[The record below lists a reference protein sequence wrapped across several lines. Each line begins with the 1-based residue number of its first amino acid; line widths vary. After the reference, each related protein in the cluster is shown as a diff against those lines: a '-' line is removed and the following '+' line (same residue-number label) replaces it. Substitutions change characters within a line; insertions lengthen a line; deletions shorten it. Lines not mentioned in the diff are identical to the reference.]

1 MPDVPPIPMSFVPY
15 LRPQVWGGRHLETL
29 GRNLPPN
36 QPVGESWELST
47 HPMHISL
54 VATPA
59 TLAGQGF
66 DQLWRSALASRDAA
80 EQAADFPLLIKLLDA
95 RDWTSIQLHP
105 DDLQARQ
112 NAEGSPGKTEAWYIL
127 HTEPDAELLLGTRP
141 GVTAEDLAALTANAA
156 GSPPALNETL
166 GRLFV
171 HNRPSVGD
179 FILIRPGVVHSCKG
193 ITAWEIQ
200 TPSDLTYRLFDW
212 NRLGPDGRPRE
223 LHVAKALASVRQA
236 APKAVVTHWP
246 GVLREQ
252 EQTPRFFRY
261 LDAPFQVEHWT
272 VGTRP
277 FRLPPGPMR
286 VLCTIRGE
294 LRLRGNGF
302 EEEVPGIQLRLLPAG
317 IEECWV
323 SARTGEAE
331 LLLVMPASEPD
342 AD

>member
-1 MPDVPPIPMSFVPY
+1 MSFIPY
-15 LRPQVWGGRHLETL
+15 LRPQVWGGRHLESL
-29 GRNLPPN
+29 GRDLPPN
-36 QPVGESWELST
+36 QPIGESWELST
-47 HPMHISL
+47 HPMHISR
-54 VATPA
+54 VASPA
-59 TLAGQGF
+59 ALAGQSF
-66 DQLWRSALASRDAA
+66 DGLWRSALTGRDAA
-80 EQAADFPLLIKLLDA
+80 DATAAFPLLIKLLDS

-112 NAEGSPGKTEAWYIL
+112 NAEGSPGKTEAWYVL
-127 HTEPDAELLLGTRP
+127 HAEPDAELLLGTQP
-141 GVTAEDLAALTANAA
+141 GVTAEDLAALTAKAA
-156 GSPPALNETL
+156 GSSPALDEAL

-171 HNRPSVGD
+171 HHRPAVGD

-223 LHVAKALASVRQA
+223 LHVAKGLAAVRWT

-261 LDAPFQVEHWT
+261 LDSPFQVEHWT
-272 VGTRP
+272 VGTKP

-286 VLCTIRGE
+286 VLCTIRGD
-294 LRLRGNGF
+294 LRLGGPGF
-302 EEEVPGIQLRLLPAG
+302 EEDVPGTQLRLLPAG
-317 IEECWV
+317 LEECWI

-331 LLLVMPASEPD
+331 LLMVMPASEPLPGD
-342 AD
+342 AG